1 MRIPLSRRTAK
12 RSYLKNPASW
22 LFLLASFSPFSHAIN
37 IEPIP
42 NPGLDVSDLGRIG
55 IAGDFVGISY
65 YQYEGQSE
73 RPFSMNG
80 SESLLTRL
88 PNGMFLS
95 LQDADASIRAM
106 CVFQDRF
113 IILAGNFTSLNGV
126 QSPTIVS
133 YDTTDLTST
142 PLDGGVQGEVNALLC
157 DNEEGVVYVGGNFRT
172 NDSTN
177 AITWVD
183 GGNWSSLPFAGFNGP
198 VTSIAKAGNGHII
211 FGGRFTGLGN
221 VSAPSDPD
229 AHVINLSTANIQAE
243 QTTSM
248 EGFSDPRNIVCNTDS
263 VDGPGNTWLLR
274 DEVPGAWRASFGFGF
289 QPTKLRLRNTHQDGR
304 GTRTWRFTA
313 LPLNGIM
320 NFTYIDPASGQNRS
334 CTSECPLSDDP
345 DVEFQD
351 FQFVNEVGMNEFR
364 LDISAWYGSGGGLN
378 GIELFQEKIFTYAI
392 NDFNEPAC
400 ANISTP
406 ARASSTGPWT
416 VTPSGGSNSRYLSAE
431 IPSPVEADA
440 ATVTFYPDIREP
452 GEYTINLYTP
462 GCLQDGTCLRRGQ
475 FTVTGTLTSDG
486 ENQDLIPNGQSLY
499 QSNNYEK
506 YDQLIQA
513 TVDASSDSFRPSVT
527 LAPLAGQSVPEGT
540 MVMVAQRIEFVLMQ
554 NSTRGLNGLFEY
566 DPSRPTV
573 NATDFKNSAFNRLGS
588 SFSDYSA
595 VTSLVTSADVAYI
608 GGNFTSDSVRNIVAI
623 SGNDT
628 APVPLDGGLNGEVTS
643 MLPLENQ
650 LYVGGRFNNS
660 LDGSAEGLNNVAAYD
675 TAGNVWSPLGAGVD
689 GAVNKIVSMTLN
701 LTSDAAEDVIT
712 LTGTFKQLLAF
723 GDNEAVEVDGFAV
736 WVPSQNNW
744 LQNLDAPIPFLG
756 GFLSASVSLSN
767 GSSFYAGS
775 LSAQALRANGVV
787 ALGDELGTFPINIR
801 SPTASNASTSNVSKR
816 ESLANRT
823 DSYYG
828 VTCGLF
834 REEDGRN
841 ITVLGGHFTADATDG
856 STINNLAFIDHGD
869 SDRVAG
875 IGDALSEDTVFLAL
889 ALEGDN
895 LFAGGRVGG
904 TVSGAPVNGLI
915 SYSLGS
921 MSYNTQP
928 PALAGGNVTVSS
940 IEIRPDTA
948 DVYVGGSFD
957 SAGSLPCPGVCV
969 FNTGTNQWN
978 RPGNELNGDV
988 NCMMWI
994 SDSILL
1000 AGGDF
1005 TINDTNTY
1013 LMSYDASSSTWTG
1026 FTDAS
1031 TLPGPIEAMTQ
1042 AADDGSQ
1049 VWAAGTD
1056 SDGEVYLRK
1065 FDGSSWVSPEITF
1078 EPDTII
1084 SSLRMFTLTESHE
1097 ATDLVDESQILMITG
1112 SIALTDF
1119 GTASSVIFDGATLRP
1134 YALTSGANNTAG
1146 SISGIFTQRQYVF
1159 PSADEG
1165 GMPLGFI
1172 VLIALAISLGLMLL
1186 IVVAGLALDRYRKM
1200 REGYLPAP
1208 TSMFD
1213 RGSGLSRIPPN
1224 ELLGSL
1230 NKGKSGAPH
1239 V

>member
-1 MRIPLSRRTAK
+1 
-12 RSYLKNPASW
+12 
-22 LFLLASFSPFSHAIN
+22 
-37 IEPIP
+37 
-42 NPGLDVSDLGRIG
+42 
-55 IAGDFVGISY
+55 
-65 YQYEGQSE
+65 
-73 RPFSMNG
+73 
-80 SESLLTRL
+80 
-88 PNGMFLS
+88 
-95 LQDADASIRAM
+95 M
-106 CVFQDRF
+106 CVFKDRL

-126 QSPTIVS
+126 QSPAIVS
-133 YDTTDLTST
+133 YDTIDLTST
-142 PLDGGVQGEVNALLC
+142 PLAGGVQGEVNALLC
-157 DNEEGVVYVGGNFRT
+157 DNEEDVVYVGGNFRS

-183 GGNWSSLPFAGFNGP
+183 GGDWSSLPFAGFNGP

-221 VSAPSDPD
+221 VSAPSESD

-243 QTTSM
+243 QSTTTD
-248 EGFSDPRNIVCNTDS
+248 GFSDPRNIVCNTDS

-274 DEVPGAWRASFGFGF
+274 DEVPGAWRASFDFGF

-351 FQFVNEVGMNEFR
+351 FQFVNQVGMNEFR
-364 LDISAWYGSGGGLN
+364 LDISDWYGRGGGLN
-378 GIELFQEKIFTYAI
+378 GIELFQDMIFTYAI

-400 ANISTP
+400 ANLSTP

-416 VTPSGGSNSRYLSAE
+416 VTPSGGSNSPYLSAE
-431 IPSPVEADA
+431 IPSPVEANA
-440 ATVTFYPDIREP
+440 ATVTFFPDIRVS

-475 FTVTGTLTSDG
+475 FTVTGTLTADG
-486 ENQDLIPNGQSLY
+486 ENQNLIPNGQSLY
-499 QSNNYEK
+499 QSNNFEK

-540 MVMVAQRIEFVLMQ
+540 MVMVAQRIEFVLME

-566 DPSRPTV
+566 DPSKPTV
-573 NATDFKNSAFNRLGS
+573 NATDFKRSAFNRLGS

-595 VTSLVTSADVAYI
+595 VTSLVTSNDVTYI

-650 LYVGGRFNNS
+650 LYVGGRFNNT

-675 TAGNVWSPLGAGVD
+675 TAGNVWLPLGAGVD
-689 GAVNKIVSMTLN
+689 GVVNKIVSITLN

-712 LTGTFKQLLAF
+712 LTGTFRQLLAF
-723 GDNEAVEVDGFAV
+723 GGNEAVEVDGFAV

-744 LQNLDAPIPFLG
+744 LQNLDGPIPFLD

-775 LSAQALRANGVV
+775 LSSQALQANGV
-787 ALGDELGTFPINIR
+787 ATMGDELGTFPINIR
-801 SPTASNASTSNVSKR
+801 SPTASNTSTSNLSKR
-816 ESLANRT
+816 ESLINRT
-823 DSYYG
+823 ASYYG
-828 VTCGLF
+828 ITCGLF
-834 REEDGRN
+834 SEEDGRN
-841 ITVLGGHFTADATDG
+841 ITVLGGHFRADATDG

-869 SDRVAG
+869 SDRVTG
-875 IGDALSEDTVFLAL
+875 LRDALSEDNVFLAL

-915 SYSLGS
+915 SYNLAS

-940 IEIRPDTA
+940 IEIQPGTA

-978 RPGNELNGDV
+978 RPGIELNGDV

-1005 TINDTNTY
+1005 AINGTSTY
-1013 LMSYDASSSTWTG
+1013 LMSYDAPSSTWTG

-1031 TLPGPIEAMTQ
+1031 TLPGPVEAMTQ
-1042 AADDGSQ
+1042 ATDDGSQ
-1049 VWAAGTD
+1049 LWAAGTN

-1065 FDGSSWVSPEITF
+1065 FDGRSWVSPGIAF
-1078 EPDTII
+1078 EPDTMI
-1084 SSLRMFTLTESHE
+1084 SSLRMFTLTESHN
-1097 ATDLVDESQILMITG
+1097 ATDLVDEDQILMITG
-1112 SIALTDF
+1112 SIVLTDF

-1134 YALTSGANNTAG
+1134 HALTSGANNTAG

-1159 PSADEG
+1159 PPAG
-1165 GMPLGFI
+1165 KCYALKFM
-1172 VLIALAISLGLMLL
+1172 VLQ
-1186 IVVAGLALDRYRKM
+1186 
-1200 REGYLPAP
+1200 
-1208 TSMFD
+1208 T
-1213 RGSGLSRIPPN
+1213 
-1224 ELLGSL
+1224 
-1230 NKGKSGAPH
+1230 NKRPR
-1239 V
+1239 